1 MGITCPNCQH
11 DNPDDSA
18 YCGKCSLLLNPTDE
32 VILTKTIKT
41 PAQGLDKGKTIAGKY
56 KIIERLGSGGMGVVY
71 KALDLRLERTVALK
85 FLPQELT
92 HDPDARER
100 FIQEAKAASALE
112 HNNICTIHEIDETE
126 DKQVF
131 ISMACY
137 EGESLKERLL
147 KGTMDPKE
155 ALDIAIQTA
164 QGLAKAH
171 SKGIVHRDI
180 KPSNLMI
187 TEDGV
192 VKIVDFGLAKLGDQA
207 RLTRT
212 GTTMGTVAYM
222 SPEQA
227 DAKTTNHQT
236 DIWSLGVVL
245 FEMLTG
251 ELPFEGEK
259 EASFLYSIVH
269 KDPRSMKEM
278 VSGISEDLEE
288 IVNRALAKN
297 LEDRYQNMD
306 ELLADLKL
314 ISEGLHPVKKGIIPH
329 KEGSSIIKRAII
341 FASIIAVLALMII
354 IVLNLFT
361 ARPGVIDSIAVL
373 PFEITKTEP
382 DPDMEFICDSISQD
396 LINKLA
402 PLSSIKKVIAWD
414 SVRVYKGKKIDSIEV
429 GEKLDVKAV
438 LKNRVERR
446 GESFIVSAE
455 LIRTSDKSHIWG
467 DQFRFRQ
474 NVSEIFNFQ
483 EDVSDKIIK
492 NLKLRLSGEEQF
504 QLTTRYTENTEAYLD
519 YQRGVVFLE
528 RRSPEALETAIEWFS
543 KAIDLDPDFAQA
555 YWGLSCVYA
564 VQGSF
569 YIIPSREAYSK
580 AKEEAQRALEID
592 DKLALAHAELAGAL
606 AYGEW
611 DWNGAE
617 EEFQKAITLN
627 SGDPV
632 ILQIY
637 GQFLVYMGLFEEG
650 IAKLRKAVE
659 IDPISLPRNMFLG
672 FSLHLAGRYD
682 ESIQQLK
689 KTIELYPNSAYAHYF
704 LSWPYFRKSM
714 RTKALAEVKKA
725 IAIGGRQPMFLV
737 NLGRNYVA
745 TGEKDMALE
754 ILDELKD
761 MSKQEYVAPTLF
773 VWFYIALGQIDKA
786 IIWLEKAY
794 EERDHGLIYLN
805 VIPPVLR
812 GYDALRSDP
821 RYLNLLRRM
830 NFPDVD

>member
-1 MGITCPNCQH
+1 
-11 DNPDDSA
+11 
-18 YCGKCSLLLNPTDE
+18 
-32 VILTKTIKT
+32 
-41 PAQGLDKGKTIAGKY
+41 
-56 KIIERLGSGGMGVVY
+56 
-71 KALDLRLERTVALK
+71 
-85 FLPQELT
+85 
-92 HDPDARER
+92 
-100 FIQEAKAASALE
+100 
-112 HNNICTIHEIDETE
+112 
-126 DKQVF
+126 
-131 ISMACY
+131 
-137 EGESLKERLL
+137 
-147 KGTMDPKE
+147 
-155 ALDIAIQTA
+155 
-164 QGLAKAH
+164 
-171 SKGIVHRDI
+171 
-180 KPSNLMI
+180 
-187 TEDGV
+187 
-192 VKIVDFGLAKLGDQA
+192 
-207 RLTRT
+207 
-212 GTTMGTVAYM
+212 
-222 SPEQA
+222 
-227 DAKTTNHQT
+227 
-236 DIWSLGVVL
+236 
-245 FEMLTG
+245 
-251 ELPFEGEK
+251 
-259 EASFLYSIVH
+259 
-269 KDPRSMKEM
+269 
-278 VSGISEDLEE
+278 
-288 IVNRALAKN
+288 
-297 LEDRYQNMD
+297 
-306 ELLADLKL
+306 
-314 ISEGLHPVKKGIIPH
+314 
-329 KEGSSIIKRAII
+329 
-341 FASIIAVLALMII
+341 
-354 IVLNLFT
+354 
-361 ARPGVIDSIAVL
+361 
-373 PFEITKTEP
+373 
-382 DPDMEFICDSISQD
+382 
-396 LINKLA
+396 
-402 PLSSIKKVIAWD
+402 
-414 SVRVYKGKKIDSIEV
+414 
-429 GEKLDVKAV
+429 
-438 LKNRVERR
+438 
-446 GESFIVSAE
+446 
-455 LIRTSDKSHIWG
+455 
-467 DQFRFRQ
+467 
-474 NVSEIFNFQ
+474 
-483 EDVSDKIIK
+483 
-492 NLKLRLSGEEQF
+492 
-504 QLTTRYTENTEAYLD
+504 
-519 YQRGVVFLE
+519 
-528 RRSPEALETAIEWFS
+528 
-543 KAIDLDPDFAQA
+543 
-555 YWGLSCVYA
+555 